1 MHSFARKGNHVS
13 QAFDSLLSK
22 IENYYSDADYTFQDA
37 EHLSRI
43 AISEYAST
51 QNALVASARQL
62 STTSVQRII
71 DLTIEKRITSDPT
84 EWMLFAANAVDNVIN
99 YAHNGVLA
107 SGLSEFTDLLPVGHP
122 SRTNRGAMTASAL
135 NQVTARWTA
144 ADPRIESEDAR
155 YDVYKAY
162 SSKPGSVEAEFSSL
176 KLSAL
181 VASGKLPADIVLPIT
196 AAFKLS
202 FAVRSAMSKALAAVR
217 RRHRNGRFAE
227 EFGRLKG
234 FFSRGDGSLFS
245 ESGRIVGAQK
255 NTNNFLVE
263 YKNSDEIPDGIYVMD
278 AAKTDPVK
286 AILSKRATKGIK
298 SARNIET
305 PSQAEKDAAIPLD
318 EFLATRKDAPEGW
331 TKNEDGSFTSA
342 TGQTLRQV
350 DARPEGDYMFEGAG
364 ESGAQDPEEPLFEI
378 RDRDNN
384 VIGVAQDW
392 AGANKIAMTY
402 DALEEDDA
410 DAPGLDQDAK
420 KGSSIDIEH
429 ISNQENWRSP
439 DWREPNRKGVYE
451 SPDGRLFVN
460 LEGDVDGDYLVVTY
474 DGKNLEVRDEDV
486 LKSLVSDM
494 YWLPYNQISKS
505 NAQKTAEEIAE
516 MLDEA
521 VSDLENPFGFEDDDS
536 AQVGM
541 TPEEIEEERQRQIRE
556 SREDEIAE
564 REMEQFGFDQD
575 APSKLEEW
583 KPGHFYYENE
593 SGNGMVVV
601 EEVDG
606 KFEVGTSI
614 YDLIDE
620 NIDHRMETTKKFD
633 TKEEA
638 LEEAQKVIELLD
650 NSDAVSRILENDY
663 NDQSYPDLDQDGPGL
678 DQDAPEEFDP
688 STPEGYEKLQAKLYK
703 NRIKQSD
710 DWYEANKDWFNKLD
724 FDHMENEDNWSGSP
738 DKYEYTS
745 PDGRL
750 RMVEDPYDEVARVQV
765 FYDGKNVGS
774 FRGNLTEMG
783 PNPKKIDLSRVDFGE
798 GLSDAFSED
807 DFKPET
813 PGLDQGAKN
822 PNWFDE
828 AIDFDDLN
836 NQDNWKD
843 LGGDDF
849 EYVSPDGKLKL
860 TWSPD
865 GDSGAD
871 ASGVSVEYDGSYVG
885 NFMATFRDLKQPGA
899 VAEGLSDLLGKVNF
913 NPKDLVKADD
923 KGEYEF
929 LSDIGNVGSVS
940 ITRKYDP
947 NTKKLQWEVT
957 KEASNLIDENIEHS
971 YFEQKR
977 FDSLD
982 EARADAEAFAQ
993 ILNDDNKYSKFLND
1007 DWADRDYYDGL
1018 DQDIRPTSDAVKQLA
1033 DGYDISPLKDIRYN
1047 FETSQYETTEDPNT
1061 FEADGDF
1068 YEFGRAVV
1076 TMSEYAPGKWAATVY
1091 YGDNDGSGQNI
1102 VELEES
1108 FNSPEEAFEWV
1119 ANGFGKEFD
1128 NSQVAEGVLKRQD
1141 LDEMANF
1148 LQNSKY
1154 KDNYDEVRDAYDEL
1168 NSKFFEQGPG
1178 KDQIVFG
1185 SGGNASYQGSDG
1197 SKGSIVQDV
1206 SGIDPEKGGPVT
1218 WRASFTNAEGETS
1231 TRAFKENDK
1240 TQAESKAA
1248 EWLQK
1253 KVDDS
1258 KLAAFKKENGGLSPK
1273 QLEPATSKQY
1283 DLLQELF
1290 DERDDIDPVT
1300 SDAIK
1305 DALENRNLS
1314 KSQISA
1320 LFGDLQKKPFKPGV
1334 DSTKPTERMMSSLQG
1349 YLTTKQI
1356 SPEELEDILGQLE
1369 SGLDRAEIEALTS
1382 RLRRKP
1388 NNPDAV
1394 GLDQDAAR
1402 SLNEP
1407 GDFVDFDHVVEG
1419 DGDNWEKVASDEF
1432 KYVSP
1437 DGRLEMTHRIEGD
1450 VEDGPRGTDA
1460 SYVDVKY
1467 DGKDIGSFPAYERDR
1482 TNGDMSDLL
1491 DKFFK
1496 AENFRPDDAPGLD
1509 QDVPELKGPRLNSIN
1524 DDRAGDPRKTAIDD
1538 LISALD
1544 KNGSREE
1551 AENIYLDRKS
1561 WADSEQPAIDTYGD
1575 GDQDPQWNAEYDNTT
1590 IELIDKIFGDPDVV
1604 AALNNKPRGRTEE
1617 SDPDQDLVDNWL
1629 DEVGAEIEAAAKQY
1643 TKSDDRP
1650 LSERWETMRESG
1662 RAEIIDSVADYI
1674 IEQKESNPGQFYP
1687 NWAPFALNSAYNPDG
1702 ARAFDKPYAYAEN
1715 YLDYLA
1721 EYDPEMLDVIS
1732 KEIDDSPGLDQDAPT
1747 KPLSDKQMEPASD
1760 AQYNYLESLVES
1772 KMDVDPSVAAAV
1784 AEAVSNKNL
1793 SKAQAGSLIGKLRP
1807 LGDKENLGR
1816 YGKPS
1821 QKMID
1826 SVNRDVYAKGLSEE
1840 DRNDILRD
1848 INILSKGDVSAIISQ
1863 LKEMPNVPGGL
1874 DNYIKALVEKGD
1886 LERLKA
1892 LRADFRNESSFFNL
1906 DKAIDSLE
1914 TGEDFGLDQDASP
1927 TRASGPLFDRD
1938 ETASLIDELEAAEE
1952 AGDTRGLFL
1961 GGDSLKELDPEDI
1974 GDATLLYNELKDT
1987 ENSLKPRTDAGR
1999 ALEAKLVE
2007 ANKKLLDSIKSNLG
2021 PIEFAKRDEDDLG
2034 STSKFDSAVGDL
2046 NDFLSYYYP
2055 TQASSNMETSPEGGR
2070 VGDVRGGGW
2079 EASVR
2084 FNEETKKWEANLTSP
2099 GQDSESYS
2107 QEFDDQEDAAEY
2119 VSNELE
2125 RNNYES
2131 VDVNV
2136 LLLSRDGLDSLV
2148 SEYGD
2153 NPEELNVAL
2162 ASAIGWLMDTNRGQ
2176 ADEIA
2181 KVLDEVA
2188 ERLGETSAASPKA

>member
-1 MHSFARKGNHVS
+1 
-13 QAFDSLLSK
+13 
-22 IENYYSDADYTFQDA
+22 
-37 EHLSRI
+37 
-43 AISEYAST
+43 
-51 QNALVASARQL
+51 
-62 STTSVQRII
+62 
-71 DLTIEKRITSDPT
+71 
-84 EWMLFAANAVDNVIN
+84 
-99 YAHNGVLA
+99 
-107 SGLSEFTDLLPVGHP
+107 
-122 SRTNRGAMTASAL
+122 MTASAL
-135 NQVTARWTA
+135 NQATARWTA
-144 ADPRIESEDAR
+144 ADPRISSDQTR
-155 YDVYKAY
+155 YDIYKAY
-162 SSKPGSVEAEFSSL
+162 SSKPGSVEAEYAAF

-181 VASGKLPADIVLPIT
+181 VAAGHVPEDISLPIT
-196 AAFKLS
+196 AAFKMG
-202 FAVRSAMSKALAAVR
+202 FAMRSAMSKALAAIR

-234 FFSRGDGSLFS
+234 IFSRSDGSLFS

-263 YKNSDEIPDGIYVMD
+263 YKNSDEIPDGVYVMD

-298 SARNIET
+298 SARSIET
-305 PSQAEKDAAIPLD
+305 PSQDEKDAAIPLD
-318 EFLATRKDAPEGW
+318 QFLATRKEAPEGW
-331 TKNEDGSFTSA
+331 TKNEDGSFTSES
-342 TGQTLRQV
+342 GQTMRQV
-350 DARPEGDYMFEGAG
+350 DTRPEGDYMFEGAG
-364 ESGAQDPEEPLFEI
+364 ESGAQDPDEPLFEI

-384 VIGVAQDW
+384 VIGAAQDW
-392 AGANKIAMTY
+392 AGVNKIAMTY

-410 DAPGLDQDAK
+410 DAPGLDQDASAEPIDAAK
-420 KGSSIDIEH
+420 NDIVQNLDKSSALDI
-429 ISNQENWRSP
+429 
-439 DWREPNRKGVYE
+439 
-451 SPDGRLFVN
+451 
-460 LEGDVDGDYLVVTY
+460 
-474 DGKNLEVRDEDV
+474 VRDINAGRESWIDSKQHAKEIYGDQTPEWDAEYDKTTNDLIEKIFNDPDVIKAFDDRPLGRTQESDPDQDLVDNWENDIAAEIEFAAKKYSKEYAPGLDQGADDKED
-486 LKSLVSDM
+486 
-494 YWLPYNQISKS
+494 
-505 NAQKTAEEIAE
+505 
-516 MLDEA
+516 
-521 VSDLENPFGFEDDDS
+521 PFGFEDDDS

-556 SREDEIAE
+556 SREDQIAE
-564 REMEQFGFDQD
+564 REMERYGF
-575 APSKLEEW
+575 
-583 KPGHFYYENE
+583 
-593 SGNGMVVV
+593 
-601 EEVDG
+601 
-606 KFEVGTSI
+606 
-614 YDLIDE
+614 
-620 NIDHRMETTKKFD
+620 
-633 TKEEA
+633 
-638 LEEAQKVIELLD
+638 
-650 NSDAVSRILENDY
+650 
-663 NDQSYPDLDQDGPGL
+663 
-678 DQDAPEEFDP
+678 DQDAPEEFDQT
-688 STPEGYEKLQAKLYK
+688 TPEGYDKFQEKLY
-703 NRIKQSD
+703 NDRIKRSD
-710 DWYEANKDWFNKLD
+710 DWYEANKEWFNALD
-724 FDHMENEDNWSGSP
+724 FDHMYNEDNWTGAP
-738 DKYEYTS
+738 YEYEYTS

-750 RMVEDPYDEVARVQV
+750 RMKEDPDGDVDGSGNEFDATRIQV

-774 FRGNLTEMG
+774 FRGNLTEAA
-783 PNPKKIDLSRVDFGE
+783 PNPKKIDLSSIEFE
-798 GLSDAFSED
+798 SGLSDAFSED

-813 PGLDQGAKN
+813 PGLDQDAKN

-885 NFMATFRDLKQPGA
+885 NFMATFRDLRQPGA

-913 NPKDLVKADD
+913 NPNDLIKADD
-923 KGEYEF
+923 RGEYEF

-957 KEASNLIDENIEHS
+957 KEASDLIDENIEHS

-1007 DWADRDYYDGL
+1007 DWADRDYYDGF
-1018 DQDIRPTSDAVKQLA
+1018 DQDIRPASDGVKQLA
-1033 DGYDISPLKDIRYN
+1033 DGYGISPLKDIRYN

-1076 TMSEYAPGKWAATVY
+1076 TMSEYASGKWAATVY

-1334 DSTKPTERMMSSLQG
+1334 DSTKPTDRMLNSLQG

-1356 SPEELEDILGQLE
+1356 SPEELEDILNQLE
-1369 SGLDRAEIEALTS
+1369 SGLDRAGVESLTNK
-1382 RLRRKP
+1382 LRRKP
-1388 NNPDAV
+1388 NNADAL
-1394 GLDQDAAR
+1394 GLDQDAPR

-1482 TNGDMSDLL
+1482 TNGDMSYLL

-1496 AENFRPDDAPGLD
+1496 AENFRPEDAPGLD
-1509 QDVPELKGPRLNSIN
+1509 QDAPELKGPRLNSIN

-1662 RAEIIDSVADYI
+1662 RADIIESVSDYI
-1674 IEQKESNPGQFYP
+1674 AEQAESNPGQFYP

-1784 AEAVSNKNL
+1784 AEAVANKNL

-1807 LGDKENLGR
+1807 LGDKENLGQ

-1874 DNYIKALVEKGD
+1874 DNYIRTLVEKGD

-1892 LRADFRNESSFFNL
+1892 LRADPRNENSFFNL
-1906 DKAIDSLE
+1906 DRAIDSLE
-1914 TGEDFGLDQDASP
+1914 TGEDSGLNQDIPS
-1927 TRASGPLFDRD
+1927 TRSSGPLYDKD
-1938 ETASLIDELEAAEE
+1938 EAANLIDEIESAEE
-1952 AGDTRGLFL
+1952 AGDIGGMFL
-1961 GGDSLKELDPEDI
+1961 GGDSLKELNPEDI

-1987 ENSLKPRTDAGR
+1987 ENSLRPKTDAGR
-1999 ALEAKLVE
+1999 ALEAKLAE
-2007 ANKKLLDSIKSNLG
+2007 SNKKLLDSIQSNLG
-2021 PIEFAKRDEDDLG
+2021 PVEFAKRDEDDLG
-2034 STSKFDSAVGDL
+2034 STSKFDSAVDDL
-2046 NDFLSYYYP
+2046 PDFFDFYYP
-2055 TQASSNMETSPEGGR
+2055 TESNSDMRNNSDGGR

-2079 EASVR
+2079 EASVS
-2084 FNEETKKWEANLTSP
+2084 FNEETDKWEASMTSP
-2099 GQDSESYS
+2099 
-2107 QEFDDQEDAAEY
+2107 EFDTDNYSEEFDSQDDAADWADAQLDEWN
-2119 VSNELE
+2119 SRTADENTKT
-2125 RNNYES
+2125 
-2131 VDVNV
+2131 
-2136 LLLSRDGLDSLV
+2136 LSEGGIEALIAK
-2148 SEYGD
+2148 YGD
-2153 NPEELNVAL
+2153 DPEELAGIL
-2162 ASAIGWLMDTNRGQ
+2162 EGIIGWLQFTNRGQ
-2176 ADEIA
+2176 AENIA
-2181 KVLDEVA
+2181 RTLDDYVD
-2188 ERLGETSAASPKA
+2188 RLREASAKNPKA

>member
-1 MHSFARKGNHVS
+1 
-13 QAFDSLLSK
+13 
-22 IENYYSDADYTFQDA
+22 
-37 EHLSRI
+37 
-43 AISEYAST
+43 
-51 QNALVASARQL
+51 
-62 STTSVQRII
+62 
-71 DLTIEKRITSDPT
+71 
-84 EWMLFAANAVDNVIN
+84 MLFAANAVDNVIN
-99 YAHNGVLA
+99 YAHRGVIA

-144 ADPRIESEDAR
+144 ADPRISSDQTR
-155 YDVYKAY
+155 YDIYKAY
-162 SSKPGSVEAEFSSL
+162 SSKPGSVEAEYAAF

-181 VASGKLPADIVLPIT
+181 VAAGHVPEDISLPIT
-196 AAFKLS
+196 AAFKMG
-202 FAVRSAMSKALAAVR
+202 FAMRSAMSKALAAIR

-234 FFSRGDGSLFS
+234 IFSRSDGSLFS

-263 YKNSDEIPDGIYVMD
+263 YKNSDEIPDGVYVMD

-298 SARNIET
+298 SARSIET
-305 PSQAEKDAAIPLD
+305 PSQDEKDAAIPLD
-318 EFLATRKDAPEGW
+318 QFLATRKEAPEGW
-331 TKNEDGSFTSA
+331 TKNEDGSFTSES
-342 TGQTLRQV
+342 GQTMRQV
-350 DARPEGDYMFEGAG
+350 DTRPEGDYMFEGAG
-364 ESGAQDPEEPLFEI
+364 ESGAQDPDEPLFEI

-384 VIGVAQDW
+384 VIGAAQDW
-392 AGANKIAMTY
+392 AGVNKIAMTY

-410 DAPGLDQDAK
+410 DAPGLDQDAP
-420 KGSSIDIEH
+420 SSLNEPGDFVDFDDVADP
-429 ISNQENWRSP
+429 NNWT
-439 DWREPNRKGVYE
+439 DNGGGEFEYM
-451 SPDGRLFVN
+451 SPDGK
-460 LEGDVDGDYLVVTY
+460 LEMLLTPDGDVDEGIAIDASYVDVKY
-474 DGKNLEVRDEDV
+474 DGKDIGTFKGNERDLENQDMADLLDKFFKREGFKPEDSDDED
-486 LKSLVSDM
+486 
-494 YWLPYNQISKS
+494 
-505 NAQKTAEEIAE
+505 
-516 MLDEA
+516 
-521 VSDLENPFGFEDDDS
+521 NPFGFEDDDS
-536 AQVGM
+536 AQEGM

-564 REMEQFGFDQD
+564 REMERFGF
-575 APSKLEEW
+575 
-583 KPGHFYYENE
+583 
-593 SGNGMVVV
+593 
-601 EEVDG
+601 
-606 KFEVGTSI
+606 
-614 YDLIDE
+614 
-620 NIDHRMETTKKFD
+620 
-633 TKEEA
+633 
-638 LEEAQKVIELLD
+638 
-650 NSDAVSRILENDY
+650 
-663 NDQSYPDLDQDGPGL
+663 
-678 DQDAPEEFDP
+678 DQDAPEEFDQT
-688 STPEGYEKLQAKLYK
+688 TPEGYDKFQEKLY
-703 NRIKQSD
+703 NDRIKRSD
-710 DWYEANKDWFNKLD
+710 DWYEANKEWFNALD
-724 FDHMENEDNWSGSP
+724 FDHMYNEDNWTGAP
-738 DKYEYTS
+738 NEYEYTS

-750 RMVEDPYDEVARVQV
+750 QMKEDPDGDVDGSGNEFDATRIQV

-774 FRGNLTEMG
+774 FRGNLTEAA
-783 PNPKKIDLSRVDFGE
+783 PNPKKIDLSSVDFGE

-813 PGLDQGAKN
+813 PGLDQDAKN

-843 LGGDDF
+843 LGGGDF

-957 KEASNLIDENIEHS
+957 KEASDLIDENIEHS

-1007 DWADRDYYDGL
+1007 DWADRDYYDGF
-1018 DQDIRPTSDAVKQLA
+1018 DQDLRPSSASDKVKQLA
-1033 DGYDISPLKDIRYN
+1033 DGYGFSPVSELSYN
-1047 FETSQYETTEDPNT
+1047 YGEGKFERVINPLDFSEDGN
-1061 FEADGDF
+1061 FQDLGDASVILRDN
-1068 YEFGRAVV
+1068 GGGNWLAVV
-1076 TMSEYAPGKWAATVY
+1076 L
-1091 YGDNDGSGQNI
+1091 YGDTDGSGRDI
-1102 VELEES
+1102 VELEEFFS
-1108 FNSPEEAFEWV
+1108 SPEEAFEWT
-1119 ANGFGKEFD
+1119 ANGFNRKFD
-1128 NSQVAEGVLKRQD
+1128 NSQVAEGVLERQD
-1141 LDEMANF
+1141 LDEMAEF
-1148 LQNSKY
+1148 LQNPKY

-1178 KDQIVFG
+1178 KDQIQFT
-1185 SGGNASYQGSDG
+1185 SGGSASYQGSDG
-1197 SKGSIVQDV
+1197 SKGSIVEDT
-1206 SGIDPEKGGPVT
+1206 SGIDPEKGGPIV
-1218 WRASFTNAEGETS
+1218 WRASFTDAEGETS

-1240 TQAESKAA
+1240 NQAESKAA

-1300 SDAIK
+1300 AEAIQ
-1305 DALENRNLS
+1305 DALDNRNLS
-1314 KSQISA
+1314 KAQISA

-1349 YLTTKQI
+1349 YLSTKKI
-1356 SPEELEDILGQLE
+1356 SPEELEDILDQLE
-1369 SGLDRAEIEALTS
+1369 SGLDRAGIESLINK
-1382 RLRRKP
+1382 LRRKP
-1388 NNPDAV
+1388 DSDDLQ
-1394 GLDQDAAR
+1394 GLDQDAR
-1402 SLNEP
+1402 QSLNEP
-1407 GDFVDFDHVVEG
+1407 GDFVDFDHLNEES
-1419 DGDNWEKVASDEF
+1419 NWEKIAEGEF
-1432 KYVSP
+1432 KYVAP
-1437 DGRLEMTHRIEGD
+1437 DGRLEMTHILEGD
-1450 VEDGPRGTDA
+1450 APDGPYGSDA
-1460 SYVDVKY
+1460 SYVKVSY
-1467 DGKDIGSFPAYERDR
+1467 DGIDIGEFQAYQGDRDGLMADNLSQFFGR
-1482 TNGDMSDLL
+1482 T
-1491 DKFFK
+1491 
-1496 AENFRPDDAPGLD
+1496 NFRPDDAPGLD
-1509 QDVPELKGPRLNSIN
+1509 QDAPELKGPRLNSIN
-1524 DDRAGDPRKTAIDD
+1524 DDRAGDPKKTAIDD

-1687 NWAPFALNSAYNPDG
+1687 SWAPFALNSAYNPDG

-1784 AEAVSNKNL
+1784 AEAVANKNL

-1807 LGDKENLGR
+1807 LGDKENLGQ

-1848 INILSKGDVSAIISQ
+1848 LNILSKGDVSSIISQ

-1874 DNYIKALVEKGD
+1874 GNYINKLVEDGD
-1886 LERLKA
+1886 LEALKR
-1892 LRADFRNESSFFNL
+1892 LRADVRNEDYFSTL

-1927 TRASGPLFDRD
+1927 TRASGPLFDKD
-1938 ETASLIDELEAAEE
+1938 EVSNLLKEIREAEESGEIGNNFIPQDLVDFVDPESVGDAALIYDELNDANVGSSGVLGEKIAEI
-1952 AGDTRGLFL
+1952 T
-1961 GGDSLKELDPEDI
+1961 
-1974 GDATLLYNELKDT
+1974 
-1987 ENSLKPRTDAGR
+1987 
-1999 ALEAKLVE
+1999 
-2007 ANKKLLDSIKSNLG
+2007 KKLLESIKSKLG
-2021 PIEFAKRDEDDLG
+2021 PVEFAKRDRDDLG
-2034 STSKFDSAVGDL
+2034 SSSKFDGAVGDL

-2055 TQASSNMETSPEGGR
+2055 TQASSDMEAGPEGGR

-2084 FNEETKKWEANLTSP
+2084 FNEETEKWEANLTSP

-2107 QEFDDQEDAAEY
+2107 REFDDQDDAAEY

-2125 RNNYES
+2125 KNNYES
-2131 VDVNV
+2131 IDVNV

-2148 SEYGD
+2148 NEYGD

-2162 ASAIGWLMDTNRGQ
+2162 ASAIGWLMNTNRAQ

>member
-1 MHSFARKGNHVS
+1 
-13 QAFDSLLSK
+13 
-22 IENYYSDADYTFQDA
+22 
-37 EHLSRI
+37 
-43 AISEYAST
+43 
-51 QNALVASARQL
+51 
-62 STTSVQRII
+62 
-71 DLTIEKRITSDPT
+71 
-84 EWMLFAANAVDNVIN
+84 MLFAANAVDNVIN
-99 YAHNGVLA
+99 YAHRGVIA

-135 NQVTARWTA
+135 NQATARWTA
-144 ADPRIESEDAR
+144 ADPRISSDQTR
-155 YDVYKAY
+155 YDIYKAY
-162 SSKPGSVEAEFSSL
+162 SSKPGSVEAEYAAF

-181 VASGKLPADIVLPIT
+181 VAAGHVPEDISLPIT
-196 AAFKLS
+196 AAFKMG
-202 FAVRSAMSKALAAVR
+202 FAMRSAMSKALAAIR

-234 FFSRGDGSLFS
+234 IFSRSDGSLFS

-263 YKNSDEIPDGIYVMD
+263 YKNSDEIPDGVYVMD

-298 SARNIET
+298 SARSIET
-305 PSQAEKDAAIPLD
+305 PSQDEKDAAIPLD
-318 EFLATRKDAPEGW
+318 QFLATRKEAPEGW
-331 TKNEDGSFTSA
+331 TKNEDGSFTSES
-342 TGQTLRQV
+342 GQTMRQV
-350 DARPEGDYMFEGAG
+350 DTRPEGDYMFEGAG
-364 ESGAQDPEEPLFEI
+364 ESGAQDPDEPLFEI

-384 VIGVAQDW
+384 VIGAAQDW
-392 AGANKIAMTY
+392 AGVNKIAMTY

-410 DAPGLDQDAK
+410 DAPGLDQDVESIRSHAAK
-420 KGSSIDIEH
+420 K
-429 ISNQENWRSP
+429 ENW
-439 DWREPNRKGVYE
+439 KGAKYT
-451 SPDGRLFVN
+451 SPDGRLEVA
-460 LEGDVDGDYLVVTY
+460 LEGDVDGNYIDAKLDGKDLDIGDPEYLQSLLEQVTNYPDNRMTPSQVQENLNEIAKMLDQDVDAADNPGLDQDAPRNLNEPGDFVDFNDVADPSNWTDNGGGEFEYVSPDGKLEMLLTPDVDVDEGSAIDTSYVDVKY
-474 DGKNLEVRDEDV
+474 DGKDIGAFRGNERDLENQDMADLLDKFFKKKGFKPEDADDED
-486 LKSLVSDM
+486 
-494 YWLPYNQISKS
+494 
-505 NAQKTAEEIAE
+505 
-516 MLDEA
+516 
-521 VSDLENPFGFEDDDS
+521 NPFGFEDDDS

-556 SREDEIAE
+556 SREEEIAE
-564 REMEQFGFDQD
+564 RDQERFGFDQD
-575 APSKLEEW
+575 VKSPDKKLEQEGDDLVW
-583 KPGHFYYENE
+583 YGDNE
-593 SGNGMVVV
+593 TIGVS
-601 EEVDG
+601 EVDG
-606 KFEVGTSI
+606 KFEANIVSYLDPNERDFV
-614 YDLIDE
+614 YD
-620 NIDHRMETTKKFD
+620 NTKKFD

-638 LEEAQKVIELLD
+638 IAAAEDLIDLVTNDARANEYQDLVLDDANEVGLEDIGD
-650 NSDAVSRILENDY
+650 GMGF
-663 NDQSYPDLDQDGPGL
+663 DQDV
-678 DQDAPEEFDP
+678 
-688 STPEGYEKLQAKLYK
+688 
-703 NRIKQSD
+703 
-710 DWYEANKDWFNKLD
+710 KD
-724 FDHMENEDNWSGSP
+724 
-738 DKYEYTS
+738 
-745 PDGRL
+745 
-750 RMVEDPYDEVARVQV
+750 
-765 FYDGKNVGS
+765 
-774 FRGNLTEMG
+774 
-783 PNPKKIDLSRVDFGE
+783 
-798 GLSDAFSED
+798 
-807 DFKPET
+807 
-813 PGLDQGAKN
+813 
-822 PNWFDE
+822 PNWFDK

-885 NFMATFRDLKQPGA
+885 NFMATFRDLRQPGA

-913 NPKDLVKADD
+913 NPNDLIKADD
-923 KGEYEF
+923 RGEYEF
-929 LSDIGNVGSVS
+929 ISDIGNVGSVS

-957 KEASNLIDENIEHS
+957 KEASDLIDENIEHS
-971 YFEQKR
+971 YFEQKK

-1007 DWADRDYYDGL
+1007 DWADRDYYDGF
-1018 DQDIRPTSDAVKQLA
+1018 DQDSRPSSASNKVKQLA
-1033 DGYDISPLKDIRYN
+1033 DGYGFSPVSELSYN
-1047 FETSQYETTEDPNT
+1047 YAEGKFERVVNPLDFSEDGN
-1061 FEADGDF
+1061 FQDLGDASVILRDN
-1068 YEFGRAVV
+1068 GGGNWLAVV
-1076 TMSEYAPGKWAATVY
+1076 L
-1091 YGDNDGSGQNI
+1091 YGDTDGSGRDI
-1102 VELEES
+1102 VELEEFFS
-1108 FNSPEEAFEWV
+1108 SPEEAFEWV
-1119 ANGFGKEFD
+1119 ANGFNRKFD
-1128 NSQVAEGVLKRQD
+1128 NSQVAEGVLERQD
-1141 LDEMANF
+1141 LEEMAEF
-1148 LQNSKY
+1148 LQNPKY

-1185 SGGNASYQGSDG
+1185 EGGEASYKGSDG

-1290 DERDDIDPVT
+1290 DERDDIDPIT

-1356 SPEELEDILGQLE
+1356 SPEELEDILDQLE

-1388 NNPDAV
+1388 DSTDLQ

-1482 TNGDMSDLL
+1482 TNGDMSYLL

-1509 QDVPELKGPRLNSIN
+1509 QDAPELKGPRLNSIN
-1524 DDRAGDPRKTAIDD
+1524 DDRATDPRKTAMSD
-1538 LISALD
+1538 LASLLD
-1544 KNGSREE
+1544 KQGSREE

-1561 WADSEQPAIDTYGD
+1561 LLDSEQPAIDTYGD
-1575 GDQDPQWNAEYDNTT
+1575 GDQDPEWNTEYDNTT
-1590 IELIDKIFGDPDVV
+1590 IELIDKIFGDPEVV
-1604 AALNNKPRGRTEE
+1604 AVLNNRPRGRTEE

-1629 DEVGAEIEAAAKQY
+1629 DELGSEIEAAAKQY
-1643 TKSDDRP
+1643 TRSDDRP
-1650 LSERWETMRESG
+1650 LSARWDDMRESE

-1702 ARAFDKPYAYAEN
+1702 ARAFEKPYVYAEN
-1715 YLDYLA
+1715 YMDYLS
-1721 EYDPEMLDVIS
+1721 ENDPEMIDIIS
-1732 KEIDDSPGLDQDAPT
+1732 EKLDSPGLDQDAPT

-1807 LGDKENLGR
+1807 LGDKENLGQ

-1914 TGEDFGLDQDASP
+1914 TGEDFGLDQDIPS
-1927 TRASGPLFDRD
+1927 TRASGPLYDKD
-1938 ETASLIDELEAAEE
+1938 EAANLIDEIESAEE
-1952 AGDTRGLFL
+1952 AGDIGGMFL
-1961 GGDSLKELDPEDI
+1961 GGDSLKELNPEDI

-1987 ENSLKPRTDAGR
+1987 ENSLRPKTDAGR
-1999 ALEAKLVE
+1999 ALEAKLAE
-2007 ANKKLLDSIKSNLG
+2007 SNKKLLDSIQSNLG
-2021 PIEFAKRDEDDLG
+2021 PVEFAKRDEDDLG
-2034 STSKFDSAVGDL
+2034 STSKFDSAVDDL
-2046 NDFLSYYYP
+2046 PDFFDFYYP
-2055 TQASSNMETSPEGGR
+2055 TESNSDMRNNSDGGR

-2079 EASVR
+2079 EASVS
-2084 FNEETKKWEANLTSP
+2084 FNEETDKWEASMTSP
-2099 GQDSESYS
+2099 
-2107 QEFDDQEDAAEY
+2107 EFDTDNYSEEFDSQDDAADWADAQLDEWN
-2119 VSNELE
+2119 SRTADENTKT
-2125 RNNYES
+2125 
-2131 VDVNV
+2131 
-2136 LLLSRDGLDSLV
+2136 LSEGGIEALIAK
-2148 SEYGD
+2148 YGD
-2153 NPEELNVAL
+2153 DPEELAGIL
-2162 ASAIGWLMDTNRGQ
+2162 EGIIGWLQFTNRGQ
-2176 ADEIA
+2176 AENIA
-2181 KVLDEVA
+2181 RTLDDYVD
-2188 ERLGETSAASPKA
+2188 RLREASAKNPKA